1 LTVAGYLLLLFA
13 GPALGLFAWQSD
25 RAQTNGMLNEVIRG
39 LGNVPS
45 PWLGLAFVTGA
56 LLARPF
62 WGALAGAASLTLAV
76 ATYYVAIRLSG
87 DREGIPLRG
96 AMTGWFAV
104 ALIAGPAFGIAG
116 AVWRSGPSLLKPLV
130 VGLLTG
136 ALVGEVA
143 YFAGD
148 ALRYGLWHFGDTR
161 VFLAAADLTV
171 ALLLPVVLLQG
182 FYQRLPAYV
191 TAALMG
197 GVALAVMLWLDQLM
211 RDLFNA

>member
-1 LTVAGYLLLLFA
+1 
-13 GPALGLFAWQSD
+13 
-25 RAQTNGMLNEVIRG
+25 
-39 LGNVPS
+39 
-45 PWLGLAFVTGA
+45 
-56 LLARPF
+56 
-62 WGALAGAASLTLAV
+62 
-76 ATYYVAIRLSG
+76 
-87 DREGIPLRG
+87 
-96 AMTGWFAV
+96 MTGWFAV

-116 AVWRSGPSLLKPLV
+116 AVWRGGPGLLKPLA

-143 YFAGD
+143 YFSGD